1 MSSNIFLTIAIVTT
15 GIFAV
20 QFILSIF
27 FGDIDAD
34 ADIDTDISSVV
45 SFKGL
50 THFGIGFGWYMY
62 LQHNTE
68 IQTYL
73 TGVAIGLIFVFAVWF
88 LYKKAYQLQQT
99 THSERT
105 EQLVG
110 RECTIYFKQNEKKY
124 TVQISRDG
132 AMREIDVVT
141 EMMIMAAILVA
152 VILITFIGILS
163 RYRKC
168 KSDEVLVVYGKTGG
182 DKKSAKLYHGG
193 AAFVWPIVQG
203 YEFLSMKPMQIDCKL
218 TGALSAQNIRVDVP
232 TTITVAISTDP
243 EVMQNAAERMLGLTM
258 DDKQNLITDVVYGQM
273 RLVIADMTIEELN
286 SDRDKFLSK
295 VKDNIDT
302 ELRKFGLYLMNINI
316 SDIRD
321 AANYIVN
328 LGKEAES
335 KAQNEAQANIEEQE
349 KLGAIKIANQIKE
362 RETKVAE
369 TRKDQDIAIAE
380 TKKLQEISVAN
391 ADKDRISQVAIANA
405 EKESQVAKAEAE
417 KNIRIEQANTEKE
430 SRIAELNS
438 DMEIKQAEAQ
448 KKAAIGRNEAQ
459 KEIAL
464 SNSELAVTQ
473 ANADKQAGEASA
485 KSEAAVQTAKEIAQ
499 KEVEEAKA
507 RKVESSLKAEKIVP
521 AEVARQEAIL
531 QAEAVAEKIT
541 REAEARAKATLAQ
554 AEAEAKA
561 IQLKL
566 EAEAEGKKRSLLAE
580 AEGFE
585 AMVKAAESN
594 PAIAI
599 QYKMVDQWKE
609 IAGEQVKAFE
619 HINLGNITVFDGG
632 NGGTSNF
639 LNTLVKTVAP
649 SLGVLDKLPIGETV
663 KNMIHPEEKK
673 EETEKK

>member
-1 MSSNIFLTIAIVTT
+1 MT
-15 GIFAV
+15 
-20 QFILSIF
+20 Q
-27 FGDIDAD
+27 
-34 ADIDTDISSVV
+34 
-45 SFKGL
+45 
-50 THFGIGFGWYMY
+50 
-62 LQHNTE
+62 
-68 IQTYL
+68 
-73 TGVAIGLIFVFAVWF
+73 
-88 LYKKAYQLQQT
+88 
-99 THSERT
+99 
-105 EQLVG
+105 
-110 RECTIYFKQNEKKY
+110 
-124 TVQISRDG
+124 
-132 AMREIDVVT
+132 

-152 VILITFIGILS
+152 VILLTFIGILS

-193 AAFVWPIVQG
+193 AAFVWPIIQG

-232 TTITVAISTDP
+232 TTITVAISTDA
-243 EVMQNAAERMLGLTM
+243 EVMQNAAERMLGLTI

-335 KAQNEAQANIEEQE
+335 KALNEAQANIEEQE

-438 DMEIKQAEAQ
+438 
-448 KKAAIGRNEAQ
+448 
-459 KEIAL
+459 
-464 SNSELAVTQ
+464 
-473 ANADKQAGEASA
+473 
-485 KSEAAVQTAKEIAQ
+485 EAAVQAAREIAQ

-521 AEVARQEAIL
+521 AEVAKQEAIL
-531 QAEAVAEKIT
+531 QADAVAEKIT

-554 AEAEAKA
+554 AEAEARA
-561 IQLKL
+561 IQMKL
-566 EAEAEGKKRSLLAE
+566 EAEAEGKKKSLLAE

-585 AMVKAAESN
+585 AMVRAAESN

-619 HINLGNITVFDGG
+619 HMNLGNITVFDGG

-663 KNMIHPEEKK
+663 KGIIHPEGKEDKQETQKDEPKK
-673 EETEKK
+673 DDKKK

>member
-1 MSSNIFLTIAIVTT
+1 MT
-15 GIFAV
+15 
-20 QFILSIF
+20 Q
-27 FGDIDAD
+27 
-34 ADIDTDISSVV
+34 
-45 SFKGL
+45 
-50 THFGIGFGWYMY
+50 
-62 LQHNTE
+62 
-68 IQTYL
+68 
-73 TGVAIGLIFVFAVWF
+73 
-88 LYKKAYQLQQT
+88 
-99 THSERT
+99 
-105 EQLVG
+105 
-110 RECTIYFKQNEKKY
+110 
-124 TVQISRDG
+124 
-132 AMREIDVVT
+132 
-141 EMMIMAAILVA
+141 EMLIMAAILVA
-152 VILITFIGILS
+152 VILLTFIGILS

-193 AAFVWPIVQG
+193 AAFVWPIIQG
-203 YEFLSMKPMQIDCKL
+203 YEFLSMKPMQIECKL

-273 RLVIADMTIEELN
+273 RMVIADMTIEELN
-286 SDRDKFLSK
+286 SDRDKFLAK

-335 KAQNEAQANIEEQE
+335 KALNEAQANIEEQE

-430 SRIAELNS
+430 SRVAELNS
-438 DMEIKQAEAQ
+438 DMEIKQAEAA
-448 KKAAIGRNEAQ
+448 KKAAIGRNDAQ
-459 KEIAL
+459 KEVAL
-464 SNSELAVTQ
+464 SNAELAVTQ
-473 ANADKQAGEASA
+473 ANADKQAGEATA
-485 KSEAAVQTAKEIAQ
+485 KSEAAVQA
-499 KEVEEAKA
+499 
-507 RKVESSLKAEKIVP
+507 ESRTKTNLV
-521 AEVARQEAIL
+521 V
-531 QAEAVAEKIT
+531 EAVAK
-541 REAEARAKATLAQ
+541 
-554 AEAEAKA
+554 
-561 IQLKL
+561 
-566 EAEAEGKKRSLLAE
+566 

-585 AMVKAAESN
+585 AMVRAAESN

-619 HINLGNITVFDGG
+619 HMNLGNITVFDGG

-663 KNMIHPEEKK
+663 KGIINPESKTEEKPATK
-673 EETEKK
+673 ADEKKDKK

>member
-1 MSSNIFLTIAIVTT
+1 MT
-15 GIFAV
+15 
-20 QFILSIF
+20 Q
-27 FGDIDAD
+27 
-34 ADIDTDISSVV
+34 
-45 SFKGL
+45 
-50 THFGIGFGWYMY
+50 
-62 LQHNTE
+62 
-68 IQTYL
+68 
-73 TGVAIGLIFVFAVWF
+73 
-88 LYKKAYQLQQT
+88 
-99 THSERT
+99 
-105 EQLVG
+105 
-110 RECTIYFKQNEKKY
+110 
-124 TVQISRDG
+124 
-132 AMREIDVVT
+132 
-141 EMMIMAAILVA
+141 EMLIMAAILVA
-152 VILITFIGILS
+152 VILLTFIGILS

-182 DKKSAKLYHGG
+182 EKKSAKLYHGG
-193 AAFVWPIVQG
+193 AAFVWPIIQG

-232 TTITVAISTDP
+232 TTITVAISTDA

-349 KLGAIKIANQIKE
+349 KLGAIKIATQIKE

-405 EKESQVAKAEAE
+405 EKEAQVAKAEAE

-438 DMEIKQAEAQ
+438 DMEIKQAEAG

-459 KEIAL
+459 KEVAL

-473 ANADKQAGEASA
+473 ANADKQAGEAA
-485 KSEAAVQTAKEIAQ
+485 ARSEAAVQAAREIAQ

-507 RKVESSLKAEKIVP
+507 KKVESSLKAEKIVP
-521 AEVARQEAIL
+521 AEIARQE
-531 QAEAVAEKIT
+531 
-541 REAEARAKATLAQ
+541 ATLAQ
-554 AEAEAKA
+554 AEAEARA

-566 EAEAEGKKRSLLAE
+566 EAEAEGKKKSLLAE

-585 AMVKAAESN
+585 AMVRAAESN

-619 HINLGNITVFDGG
+619 HMNLGNITVFDGG
-632 NGGTSNF
+632 NGSTSNF

-663 KNMIHPEEKK
+663 KGIIHPENKTEEKTEEKK
-673 EETEKK
+673 EEKKK

>member
-1 MSSNIFLTIAIVTT
+1 MT
-15 GIFAV
+15 
-20 QFILSIF
+20 Q
-27 FGDIDAD
+27 
-34 ADIDTDISSVV
+34 
-45 SFKGL
+45 
-50 THFGIGFGWYMY
+50 
-62 LQHNTE
+62 
-68 IQTYL
+68 
-73 TGVAIGLIFVFAVWF
+73 
-88 LYKKAYQLQQT
+88 
-99 THSERT
+99 
-105 EQLVG
+105 
-110 RECTIYFKQNEKKY
+110 
-124 TVQISRDG
+124 
-132 AMREIDVVT
+132 
-141 EMMIMAAILVA
+141 EMLIMAAILVA
-152 VILITFIGILS
+152 VILLTFIGILS

-193 AAFVWPIVQG
+193 AAFVWPIIQG
-203 YEFLSMKPMQIDCKL
+203 YEFLSMKPMQIECKL

-273 RLVIADMTIEELN
+273 RMVIADMTIEELN
-286 SDRDKFLSK
+286 SDRDKFLAK

-335 KAQNEAQANIEEQE
+335 KALNEAQANIEEQE

-380 TKKLQEISVAN
+380 TKKQQEISVAN

-430 SRIAELNS
+430 SRVAELNS
-438 DMEIKQAEAQ
+438 DMEIKQAEAA
-448 KKAAIGRNEAQ
+448 KKAAIGRNDAQ
-459 KEIAL
+459 KEVAL
-464 SNSELAVTQ
+464 SNAELAVTQ
-473 ANADKQAGEASA
+473 ANADKQAGEAAA
-485 KSEAAVQTAKEIAQ
+485 KSEAAVQTAREIAQ

-507 RKVESSLKAEKIVP
+507 RKVESSLK
-521 AEVARQEAIL
+521 
-531 QAEAVAEKIT
+531 AEKIT

-561 IQLKL
+561 IQMKL
-566 EAEAEGKKRSLLAE
+566 EAE

-585 AMVKAAESN
+585 AMVRAAESN

-619 HINLGNITVFDGG
+619 HMNLGNITVFDGG

-663 KNMIHPEEKK
+663 KGIINPESKTEEKPATK
-673 EETEKK
+673 ADGEKR

>member
-1 MSSNIFLTIAIVTT
+1 MT
-15 GIFAV
+15 
-20 QFILSIF
+20 Q
-27 FGDIDAD
+27 
-34 ADIDTDISSVV
+34 
-45 SFKGL
+45 
-50 THFGIGFGWYMY
+50 
-62 LQHNTE
+62 
-68 IQTYL
+68 
-73 TGVAIGLIFVFAVWF
+73 
-88 LYKKAYQLQQT
+88 
-99 THSERT
+99 
-105 EQLVG
+105 
-110 RECTIYFKQNEKKY
+110 
-124 TVQISRDG
+124 
-132 AMREIDVVT
+132 
-141 EMMIMAAILVA
+141 EMLIMAAILVA
-152 VILITFIGILS
+152 VILLTFIGILS
-163 RYRKC
+163 RDRKC

-193 AAFVWPIVQG
+193 AAFVWPIIQG
-203 YEFLSMKPMQIDCKL
+203 YEFLSMKPMQIECKL

-273 RLVIADMTIEELN
+273 RMVIADMTIEELN
-286 SDRDKFLSK
+286 SDRDKFLAK

-335 KAQNEAQANIEEQE
+335 KALNEAQANIEEQE

-430 SRIAELNS
+430 SRVAELNS
-438 DMEIKQAEAQ
+438 DMEIKQAEAA
-448 KKAAIGRNEAQ
+448 KKAAIGRNDAQ
-459 KEIAL
+459 KEVAL
-464 SNSELAVTQ
+464 SNAELAVTQ
-473 ANADKQAGEASA
+473 ANADKQAGEATA
-485 KSEAAVQTAKEIAQ
+485 KSEAAVQTAREIAQ

-521 AEVARQEAIL
+521 IL
-531 QAEAVAEKIT
+531 QANAIAEKIT

-566 EAEAEGKKRSLLAE
+566 EAEAEGKKKSLLAE

-585 AMVKAAESN
+585 AMVRAAESN

-619 HINLGNITVFDGG
+619 HMNLGNITVFDGG

-663 KNMIHPEEKK
+663 KGIINPESKTEEKPATK
-673 EETEKK
+673 ADEKKDKK

>member
-1 MSSNIFLTIAIVTT
+1 M
-15 GIFAV
+15 
-20 QFILSIF
+20 
-27 FGDIDAD
+27 
-34 ADIDTDISSVV
+34 
-45 SFKGL
+45 
-50 THFGIGFGWYMY
+50 
-62 LQHNTE
+62 
-68 IQTYL
+68 
-73 TGVAIGLIFVFAVWF
+73 LIMV
-88 LYKKAYQLQQT
+88 
-99 THSERT
+99 
-105 EQLVG
+105 
-110 RECTIYFKQNEKKY
+110 
-124 TVQISRDG
+124 
-132 AMREIDVVT
+132 
-141 EMMIMAAILVA
+141 AILVVV
-152 VILITFIGILS
+152 VIISFIGILS

-168 KSDEVLVVYGKTGG
+168 KSDEVLVVYGKTSGE
-182 DKKSAKLYHGG
+182 KSAKLYHGG
-193 AAFVWPIVQG
+193 AAFVWPIIQG
-203 YEFLSMKPMQIDCKL
+203 YEFLSMKPLQIDCKL

-243 EVMQNAAERMLGLTM
+243 EVMQNAAERLLGLQYE
-258 DDKQNLITDVVYGQM
+258 DKQNLITDVVYGQM

-295 VKDNIDT
+295 VRDNIDT

-335 KAQNEAQANIEEQE
+335 KALNEAQANIEEQE

-380 TKKLQEISVAN
+380 TKKQQEISEAN
-391 ADKDRISQVAIANA
+391 AGKEGDSPAAIPNA

-417 KNIRIEQANTEKE
+417 KNINVEKANTEKE

-438 DMEIKQAEAQ
+438 DMEIKKADAE
-448 KKAAIGRNEAQ
+448 KKAAIGRNEAG
-459 KEIAL
+459 KDIAL

-473 ANADKQAGEASA
+473 ADADKKAGEAA
-485 KSEAAVQTAKEIAQ
+485 ARSEAAVQAAREIAQ

-507 RKVESSLKAEKIVP
+507 KKVESALEAQKIVP
-521 AEVARQEAIL
+521 AEVAKQEAIL
-531 QAEAVAEKIT
+531 QADAVAEKTI
-541 REAEARAKATLAQ
+541 REAEARAKALLAQ
-554 AEAEAKA
+554 AEAEATA
-561 IQLKL
+561 IRMKL
-566 EAEAEGKKRSLLAE
+566 EAEADGKKKSLLAE
-580 AEGFE
+580 ADGFR
-585 AMVKAAESN
+585 AMVEAAESN

-632 NGGTSNF
+632 NGATGNF
-639 LNTLVKTVAP
+639 LNQLVKTVAP

-663 KNMIHPEEKK
+663 KNIIKPDEKGK
-673 EETEKK
+673 DDPAPAL

>member
-1 MSSNIFLTIAIVTT
+1 MT
-15 GIFAV
+15 
-20 QFILSIF
+20 Q
-27 FGDIDAD
+27 
-34 ADIDTDISSVV
+34 
-45 SFKGL
+45 
-50 THFGIGFGWYMY
+50 
-62 LQHNTE
+62 
-68 IQTYL
+68 
-73 TGVAIGLIFVFAVWF
+73 
-88 LYKKAYQLQQT
+88 
-99 THSERT
+99 
-105 EQLVG
+105 
-110 RECTIYFKQNEKKY
+110 
-124 TVQISRDG
+124 
-132 AMREIDVVT
+132 

-152 VILITFIGILS
+152 VILFTFIGILS

-193 AAFVWPIVQG
+193 AAFVWPIIQG
-203 YEFLSMKPMQIDCKL
+203 YEFLSMKPLQIDCKL

-335 KAQNEAQANIEEQE
+335 KALNEAQANIEEQE
-349 KLGAIKIANQIKE
+349 KLGAIKE

-405 EKESQVAKAEAE
+405 EKESQVAKAEAD

-438 DMEIKQAEAQ
+438 DMEIKQAEAG

-459 KEIAL
+459 KEVAK
-464 SNSELAVTQ
+464 SNAELAVTQ
-473 ANADKQAGEASA
+473 ANADKEAGEAAA
-485 KSEAAVQTAKEIAQ
+485 KSEAAVQTAREIAQ

-561 IQLKL
+561 IQMKL

-585 AMVKAAESN
+585 AMVRAAESN

-619 HINLGNITVFDGG
+619 HMNLGNITVFDGG

-649 SLGVLDKLPIGETV
+649 SLGVLDKLPIGETM
-663 KNMIHPEEKK
+663 KGIINPDSKEEKK
-673 EETEKK
+673 EEKPEEKKK

>member
-1 MSSNIFLTIAIVTT
+1 
-15 GIFAV
+15 
-20 QFILSIF
+20 
-27 FGDIDAD
+27 
-34 ADIDTDISSVV
+34 
-45 SFKGL
+45 
-50 THFGIGFGWYMY
+50 
-62 LQHNTE
+62 
-68 IQTYL
+68 
-73 TGVAIGLIFVFAVWF
+73 
-88 LYKKAYQLQQT
+88 
-99 THSERT
+99 
-105 EQLVG
+105 
-110 RECTIYFKQNEKKY
+110 
-124 TVQISRDG
+124 
-132 AMREIDVVT
+132 
-141 EMMIMAAILVA
+141 
-152 VILITFIGILS
+152 
-163 RYRKC
+163 
-168 KSDEVLVVYGKTGG
+168 
-182 DKKSAKLYHGG
+182 
-193 AAFVWPIVQG
+193 
-203 YEFLSMKPMQIDCKL
+203 MKPMQIDCKL

-438 DMEIKQAEAQ
+438 DMEIKQAEAA
-448 KKAAIGRNEAQ
+448 KKAAIGRNDAQ
-459 KEIAL
+459 KEVAL
-464 SNSELAVTQ
+464 SNADLAVTQ
-473 ANADKQAGEASA
+473 ANADKQAGEAA
-485 KSEAAVQTAKEIAQ
+485 ARSEAAVQTAREIAQ

-521 AEVARQEAIL
+521 AEISRQEAIL
-531 QAEAVAEKIT
+531 QANAIAEKIT

-566 EAEAEGKKRSLLAE
+566 EAEAEG
-580 AEGFE
+580 FE
-585 AMVKAAESN
+585 AMVRAAESN

-663 KNMIHPEEKK
+663 KGIINPENKTEEKPATKAEEKK
-673 EETEKK
+673 K

>member
-1 MSSNIFLTIAIVTT
+1 MT
-15 GIFAV
+15 
-20 QFILSIF
+20 Q
-27 FGDIDAD
+27 
-34 ADIDTDISSVV
+34 
-45 SFKGL
+45 
-50 THFGIGFGWYMY
+50 
-62 LQHNTE
+62 
-68 IQTYL
+68 
-73 TGVAIGLIFVFAVWF
+73 
-88 LYKKAYQLQQT
+88 
-99 THSERT
+99 
-105 EQLVG
+105 
-110 RECTIYFKQNEKKY
+110 
-124 TVQISRDG
+124 
-132 AMREIDVVT
+132 
-141 EMMIMAAILVA
+141 EMLIMAAILVA
-152 VILITFIGILS
+152 VILLTFIGILS

-182 DKKSAKLYHGG
+182 EKKSAKLYHGG
-193 AAFVWPIVQG
+193 AAFVWPIIQG

-232 TTITVAISTDP
+232 TTITVAISTDA

-258 DDKQNLITDVVYGQM
+258 NDKQNLITDVVYGQM

-349 KLGAIKIANQIKE
+349 KLGAIKIATQIKE
-362 RETKVAE
+362 RETKV
-369 TRKDQDIAIAE
+369 AE

-405 EKESQVAKAEAE
+405 EKEAQVAKAEAE

-438 DMEIKQAEAQ
+438 DMEIKQAEAG

-459 KEIAL
+459 KEVAL

-473 ANADKQAGEASA
+473 ANADKQAGEAA
-485 KSEAAVQTAKEIAQ
+485 ARSEAAVQAAREIAQ

-507 RKVESSLKAEKIVP
+507 KKVESSLKAEKIVP
-521 AEVARQEAIL
+521 AEIARQEAIL
-531 QAEAVAEKIT
+531 QANAIAEKIT

-554 AEAEAKA
+554 AEAEARA

-566 EAEAEGKKRSLLAE
+566 EAEAEGKKKSLLAE

-585 AMVKAAESN
+585 AMVRAAESN

-619 HINLGNITVFDGG
+619 HMNLGNITVFDGG
-632 NGGTSNF
+632 NGSTSNF

-663 KNMIHPEEKK
+663 KGIIHPENKTEEKTEEKK
-673 EETEKK
+673 EEKKK

>member
-1 MSSNIFLTIAIVTT
+1 MT
-15 GIFAV
+15 
-20 QFILSIF
+20 Q
-27 FGDIDAD
+27 
-34 ADIDTDISSVV
+34 
-45 SFKGL
+45 
-50 THFGIGFGWYMY
+50 
-62 LQHNTE
+62 
-68 IQTYL
+68 
-73 TGVAIGLIFVFAVWF
+73 
-88 LYKKAYQLQQT
+88 
-99 THSERT
+99 
-105 EQLVG
+105 
-110 RECTIYFKQNEKKY
+110 
-124 TVQISRDG
+124 
-132 AMREIDVVT
+132 
-141 EMMIMAAILVA
+141 EMLIMAAILVA
-152 VILITFIGILS
+152 VILLTFIGILS

-182 DKKSAKLYHGG
+182 EKKSAKLYHGG
-193 AAFVWPIVQG
+193 AAFVWPIIQG
-203 YEFLSMKPMQIDCKL
+203 YEFLSMKPLQIDCKL

-335 KAQNEAQANIEEQE
+335 KALNEAQANIEEQE

-380 TKKLQEISVAN
+380 TKKQQEISVAN
-391 ADKDRISQVAIANA
+391 ADKERISQVAFANA

-430 SRIAELNS
+430 SRVAELNS
-438 DMEIKQAEAQ
+438 DMEIKQAEAA
-448 KKAAIGRNEAQ
+448 KKAAIGRNDAQ
-459 KEIAL
+459 KEVAL
-464 SNSELAVTQ
+464 SNAELAVTQ
-473 ANADKQAGEASA
+473 ANADKQAGEAAA
-485 KSEAAVQTAKEIAQ
+485 KSEAAVQTAREIAQ

-507 RKVESSLKAEKIVP
+507 KKVESSLKAEKIVP
-521 AEVARQEAIL
+521 AEIARQEAIL
-531 QAEAVAEKIT
+531 QANAIAEKIT

-566 EAEAEGKKRSLLAE
+566 EAEAEGKRSLLAE

-585 AMVKAAESN
+585 AMVRAAESN

-619 HINLGNITVFDGG
+619 HMNLGNITVFDGG

-639 LNTLVKTVAP
+639 LSSLVKTVAP

-663 KNMIHPEEKK
+663 KGIINPESKTEEKPAGKPEEKK
-673 EETEKK
+673 EEKKK

>member
-1 MSSNIFLTIAIVTT
+1 MT
-15 GIFAV
+15 
-20 QFILSIF
+20 Q
-27 FGDIDAD
+27 
-34 ADIDTDISSVV
+34 
-45 SFKGL
+45 
-50 THFGIGFGWYMY
+50 
-62 LQHNTE
+62 
-68 IQTYL
+68 
-73 TGVAIGLIFVFAVWF
+73 
-88 LYKKAYQLQQT
+88 
-99 THSERT
+99 
-105 EQLVG
+105 
-110 RECTIYFKQNEKKY
+110 
-124 TVQISRDG
+124 
-132 AMREIDVVT
+132 
-141 EMMIMAAILVA
+141 EMLIMAAILVA
-152 VILITFIGILS
+152 VILLTFIGILS

-182 DKKSAKLYHGG
+182 EKKSAKLYHGG
-193 AAFVWPIVQG
+193 AAFVWPIIQG
-203 YEFLSMKPMQIDCKL
+203 YEFLSMKPLQIDCKL

-335 KAQNEAQANIEEQE
+335 KALNEAQANIEEQE

-380 TKKLQEISVAN
+380 TKKQQEISVAN
-391 ADKDRISQVAIANA
+391 ADKERISQVAFANA

-430 SRIAELNS
+430 SRVAELNS
-438 DMEIKQAEAQ
+438 DMEIKQAEAA
-448 KKAAIGRNEAQ
+448 KKAAIGRNDAQ
-459 KEIAL
+459 KEVA
-464 SNSELAVTQ
+464 SNAELAVTQ
-473 ANADKQAGEASA
+473 ANADKQAGEAAA
-485 KSEAAVQTAKEIAQ
+485 KSEAAVQTAREIAQ

-507 RKVESSLKAEKIVP
+507 KKVESSLKAEKIVP
-521 AEVARQEAIL
+521 AEIARQEAIL
-531 QAEAVAEKIT
+531 QANAIAEKIT

-585 AMVKAAESN
+585 AMVRAAESN

-619 HINLGNITVFDGG
+619 HMNLGNITVFDGG

-639 LNTLVKTVAP
+639 LSSLVKTVAP

-663 KNMIHPEEKK
+663 KGIINPESKTEEKPAGKPEEKK
-673 EETEKK
+673 EEKKK

>member
-1 MSSNIFLTIAIVTT
+1 MT
-15 GIFAV
+15 
-20 QFILSIF
+20 Q
-27 FGDIDAD
+27 
-34 ADIDTDISSVV
+34 
-45 SFKGL
+45 
-50 THFGIGFGWYMY
+50 
-62 LQHNTE
+62 
-68 IQTYL
+68 
-73 TGVAIGLIFVFAVWF
+73 
-88 LYKKAYQLQQT
+88 
-99 THSERT
+99 
-105 EQLVG
+105 
-110 RECTIYFKQNEKKY
+110 
-124 TVQISRDG
+124 
-132 AMREIDVVT
+132 
-141 EMMIMAAILVA
+141 EMLIMAAILVA
-152 VILITFIGILS
+152 VILLTFIGILS

-193 AAFVWPIVQG
+193 AAFVWPIIQG
-203 YEFLSMKPMQIDCKL
+203 YEFLSMKPMQIECKL

-273 RLVIADMTIEELN
+273 RMVIADMTIEELN
-286 SDRDKFLSK
+286 SDRDKFLAK

-335 KAQNEAQANIEEQE
+335 KALNEAQANIEEQE

-405 EKESQVAKAEAE
+405 EKESRV
-417 KNIRIEQANTEKE
+417 
-430 SRIAELNS
+430 AELNS
-438 DMEIKQAEAQ
+438 DMEIKQAEAA
-448 KKAAIGRNEAQ
+448 KKAAIGRNDAQ
-459 KEIAL
+459 KEVAL
-464 SNSELAVTQ
+464 SNAELAVTQ
-473 ANADKQAGEASA
+473 ANADKQAGEAAA
-485 KSEAAVQTAKEIAQ
+485 KSEAAVQTAREIAQ

-521 AEVARQEAIL
+521 AEIARQEAIL
-531 QAEAVAEKIT
+531 QANAIAEKIT

-561 IQLKL
+561 IQMKL

-585 AMVKAAESN
+585 AMVRAAESN

-619 HINLGNITVFDGG
+619 HMNLGNITVFDGG

-663 KNMIHPEEKK
+663 KGIINPESKTEEKPATK
-673 EETEKK
+673 ADEKKDKK

>member
-1 MSSNIFLTIAIVTT
+1 MT
-15 GIFAV
+15 
-20 QFILSIF
+20 Q
-27 FGDIDAD
+27 
-34 ADIDTDISSVV
+34 
-45 SFKGL
+45 
-50 THFGIGFGWYMY
+50 
-62 LQHNTE
+62 
-68 IQTYL
+68 
-73 TGVAIGLIFVFAVWF
+73 
-88 LYKKAYQLQQT
+88 
-99 THSERT
+99 
-105 EQLVG
+105 
-110 RECTIYFKQNEKKY
+110 
-124 TVQISRDG
+124 
-132 AMREIDVVT
+132 

-152 VILITFIGILS
+152 VILFTFIGILS

-193 AAFVWPIVQG
+193 AAFVWPIIQG
-203 YEFLSMKPMQIDCKL
+203 YEFLSMKPLQIDCKL

-302 ELRKFGLYLMNINI
+302 ELRKFGLYLMN
-316 SDIRD
+316 
-321 AANYIVN
+321 VN

-335 KAQNEAQANIEEQE
+335 KALNEAQANIEEQE

-405 EKESQVAKAEAE
+405 EKESQVAKAEAD

-438 DMEIKQAEAQ
+438 DMEIKQAEAG

-459 KEIAL
+459 KEVAK
-464 SNSELAVTQ
+464 SNAELAVTQ
-473 ANADKQAGEASA
+473 ANADKEAGEAAA
-485 KSEAAVQTAKEIAQ
+485 KSEAAVQTAREIAQ

-561 IQLKL
+561 IQMKL

-585 AMVKAAESN
+585 AMVRAAESN

-619 HINLGNITVFDGG
+619 HMNLGNITVFDGG

-663 KNMIHPEEKK
+663 KGIINPDSKEEKK
-673 EETEKK
+673 EEKPEEKKK

>member
-1 MSSNIFLTIAIVTT
+1 MT
-15 GIFAV
+15 
-20 QFILSIF
+20 Q
-27 FGDIDAD
+27 
-34 ADIDTDISSVV
+34 
-45 SFKGL
+45 
-50 THFGIGFGWYMY
+50 
-62 LQHNTE
+62 
-68 IQTYL
+68 
-73 TGVAIGLIFVFAVWF
+73 
-88 LYKKAYQLQQT
+88 
-99 THSERT
+99 
-105 EQLVG
+105 
-110 RECTIYFKQNEKKY
+110 
-124 TVQISRDG
+124 
-132 AMREIDVVT
+132 
-141 EMMIMAAILVA
+141 EMLIMAAILVA
-152 VILITFIGILS
+152 VILLTFIGILS

-193 AAFVWPIVQG
+193 AAFVWPIIQG
-203 YEFLSMKPMQIDCKL
+203 YEFLSMKPMQIECKL

-273 RLVIADMTIEELN
+273 RMVIADMTIEELN
-286 SDRDKFLSK
+286 SDRDKFLAK

-335 KAQNEAQANIEEQE
+335 KALNEAQANIEEQE

-430 SRIAELNS
+430 SRVAELNS
-438 DMEIKQAEAQ
+438 DMEIKQAEAA
-448 KKAAIGRNEAQ
+448 KKAAIGRNDAQ
-459 KEIAL
+459 KEVAL
-464 SNSELAVTQ
+464 SNAELAVTQ
-473 ANADKQAGEASA
+473 ANADKQAGEAAA
-485 KSEAAVQTAKEIAQ
+485 KSEAAVQTAREIAQ

-507 RKVESSLKAEKIVP
+507 RKVESSLK
-521 AEVARQEAIL
+521 
-531 QAEAVAEKIT
+531 AEKIT

-566 EAEAEGKKRSLLAE
+566 EAEAEGKKKSLLAE

-585 AMVKAAESN
+585 AMVRAAESN

-619 HINLGNITVFDGG
+619 HMNLGNITVFDGG

-649 SLGVLDKLPIGETV
+649 SLGILDKLPIGETV
-663 KNMIHPEEKK
+663 KGIINPDSKTEEEPATKAEEKK
-673 EETEKK
+673 DKK

>member
-1 MSSNIFLTIAIVTT
+1 MT
-15 GIFAV
+15 
-20 QFILSIF
+20 Q
-27 FGDIDAD
+27 
-34 ADIDTDISSVV
+34 
-45 SFKGL
+45 
-50 THFGIGFGWYMY
+50 
-62 LQHNTE
+62 
-68 IQTYL
+68 
-73 TGVAIGLIFVFAVWF
+73 
-88 LYKKAYQLQQT
+88 
-99 THSERT
+99 
-105 EQLVG
+105 
-110 RECTIYFKQNEKKY
+110 
-124 TVQISRDG
+124 
-132 AMREIDVVT
+132 
-141 EMMIMAAILVA
+141 EMLIMAAILVA
-152 VILITFIGILS
+152 VILLTFIGILS

-182 DKKSAKLYHGG
+182 EKKSAKLYHGG
-193 AAFVWPIVQG
+193 AAFVWPIIQG
-203 YEFLSMKPMQIDCKL
+203 YEFLSMKPLQIDCKL

-335 KAQNEAQANIEEQE
+335 KALNEAQANIEEQE
-349 KLGAIKIANQIKE
+349 KLGANQIKE

-380 TKKLQEISVAN
+380 TKKQQEISVAN
-391 ADKDRISQVAIANA
+391 ADKERISQVAFANA
-405 EKESQVAKAEAE
+405 DKESQVAKAEAE

-430 SRIAELNS
+430 SRVAELNS
-438 DMEIKQAEAQ
+438 DMEIKQAEAA
-448 KKAAIGRNEAQ
+448 KKAAIGRNDAQ
-459 KEIAL
+459 KEVAL
-464 SNSELAVTQ
+464 SNAELAVTQ
-473 ANADKQAGEASA
+473 ANADKQAGEAAA
-485 KSEAAVQTAKEIAQ
+485 KSEAAVQTAREIAQ

-507 RKVESSLKAEKIVP
+507 KKVESSLKAEKIVP
-521 AEVARQEAIL
+521 AEIARQEAIL
-531 QAEAVAEKIT
+531 QANAIAEKIT

-566 EAEAEGKKRSLLAE
+566 EAEAEGKKKSLLAE

-585 AMVKAAESN
+585 AMVRAAESN

-663 KNMIHPEEKK
+663 KGIINPESKTEEKPAGKTEEKK
-673 EETEKK
+673 K

>member
-1 MSSNIFLTIAIVTT
+1 MT
-15 GIFAV
+15 
-20 QFILSIF
+20 Q
-27 FGDIDAD
+27 
-34 ADIDTDISSVV
+34 
-45 SFKGL
+45 
-50 THFGIGFGWYMY
+50 
-62 LQHNTE
+62 
-68 IQTYL
+68 
-73 TGVAIGLIFVFAVWF
+73 
-88 LYKKAYQLQQT
+88 
-99 THSERT
+99 
-105 EQLVG
+105 
-110 RECTIYFKQNEKKY
+110 
-124 TVQISRDG
+124 
-132 AMREIDVVT
+132 

-152 VILITFIGILS
+152 VILLTFIGILS

-193 AAFVWPIVQG
+193 AAFVWPIIQG

-232 TTITVAISTDP
+232 TTITVAISTDHD
-243 EVMQNAAERMLGLTM
+243 VMQNAAERMLGLSI

-335 KAQNEAQANIEEQE
+335 KALNEAQANIEEQE

-417 KNIRIEQANTEKE
+417 KNIKIEQANTEKE

-438 DMEIKQAEAQ
+438 DMEIKQAEAG

-459 KEIAL
+459 KAVAQ
-464 SNSELAVTQ
+464 SDAELAVTR
-473 ANADKQAGEASA
+473 ANADKQAGEAEA
-485 KSEAAVQTAKEIAQ
+485 RSEAAVQTAREIAQ

-507 RKVESSLKAEKIVP
+507 RKVESLKAEKIVP
-521 AEVARQEAIL
+521 AEIAKQEAIL
-531 QAEAVAEKIT
+531 QADAVAEKIT

-554 AEAEAKA
+554 AEAEARA
-561 IQLKL
+561 IQMKL
-566 EAEAEGKKRSLLAE
+566 EAEAEGKKKSLLAE

-585 AMVKAAESN
+585 AMVRAAESN

-619 HINLGNITVFDGG
+619 HMNLGNITVFDGG

-639 LNTLVKTVAP
+639 LSSLVKTVAP

-663 KNMIHPEEKK
+663 KGILHPEGKEDKQETKNEEPKKDEKK
-673 EETEKK
+673 K

>member
-1 MSSNIFLTIAIVTT
+1 MT
-15 GIFAV
+15 
-20 QFILSIF
+20 Q
-27 FGDIDAD
+27 
-34 ADIDTDISSVV
+34 
-45 SFKGL
+45 
-50 THFGIGFGWYMY
+50 
-62 LQHNTE
+62 
-68 IQTYL
+68 
-73 TGVAIGLIFVFAVWF
+73 
-88 LYKKAYQLQQT
+88 
-99 THSERT
+99 
-105 EQLVG
+105 
-110 RECTIYFKQNEKKY
+110 
-124 TVQISRDG
+124 
-132 AMREIDVVT
+132 

-152 VILITFIGILS
+152 VILLTFIGILS

-168 KSDEVLVVYGKTGG
+168 KSDEVLVVYGKTGN

-193 AAFVWPIVQG
+193 AAFVWPIIQG

-380 TKKLQEISVAN
+380 TKKQQEISVAN
-391 ADKDRISQVAIANA
+391 AD
-405 EKESQVAKAEAE
+405 KESQVAKAEAE

-438 DMEIKQAEAQ
+438 DMEIKQAEAA

-459 KEIAL
+459 KAIAQ
-464 SNSELAVTQ
+464 SDAELAVTQ
-473 ANADKQAGEASA
+473 ANADKQAGEAA
-485 KSEAAVQTAKEIAQ
+485 ARSEAAVQTAREIAQ

-507 RKVESSLKAEKIVP
+507 RKVESSLKADKIVP
-521 AEVARQEAIL
+521 AEIAKQEAVL
-531 QAEAVAEKIT
+531 QADAVAEKIT
-541 REAEARAKATLAQ
+541 REAEARAKALLAQAQ
-554 AEAEAKA
+554 AEAQA
-561 IQLKL
+561 IKMKL
-566 EAEAEGKKRSLLAE
+566 EAEADGKKKSLLAE

-663 KNMIHPEEKK
+663 KGIINPEEKK
-673 EETEKK
+673 EEKTEGKEK

>member
-1 MSSNIFLTIAIVTT
+1 MT
-15 GIFAV
+15 
-20 QFILSIF
+20 Q
-27 FGDIDAD
+27 
-34 ADIDTDISSVV
+34 
-45 SFKGL
+45 
-50 THFGIGFGWYMY
+50 
-62 LQHNTE
+62 
-68 IQTYL
+68 
-73 TGVAIGLIFVFAVWF
+73 
-88 LYKKAYQLQQT
+88 
-99 THSERT
+99 
-105 EQLVG
+105 
-110 RECTIYFKQNEKKY
+110 
-124 TVQISRDG
+124 
-132 AMREIDVVT
+132 
-141 EMMIMAAILVA
+141 EMLIMAAILVA
-152 VILITFIGILS
+152 VILLTFIGILS

-193 AAFVWPIVQG
+193 AAFVWPIIQG
-203 YEFLSMKPMQIDCKL
+203 YEFLSMKPMQIECKL

-273 RLVIADMTIEELN
+273 RMVIADMTIEELN
-286 SDRDKFLSK
+286 SDRDKFLAK

-335 KAQNEAQANIEEQE
+335 KALNEAQANIEEQE

-380 TKKLQEISVAN
+380 TKKQQEISVAN

-430 SRIAELNS
+430 SRVAELNS
-438 DMEIKQAEAQ
+438 DMEIKQAEAA
-448 KKAAIGRNEAQ
+448 KKAAIGRNDAQ
-459 KEIAL
+459 KEVAL
-464 SNSELAVTQ
+464 SNAELAVTQ
-473 ANADKQAGEASA
+473 ANADKQAGEAAA
-485 KSEAAVQTAKEIAQ
+485 KSEAAVQTAREIAQ

-521 AEVARQEAIL
+521 AEIARQEAIL
-531 QAEAVAEKIT
+531 QANAIAEKIT

-554 AEAEAKA
+554 AEAEARAKATLAQAEAEAKA
-561 IQLKL
+561 IQMKL

-585 AMVKAAESN
+585 AMVRAAESN

-619 HINLGNITVFDGG
+619 HMNLGNITVFDGG

-663 KNMIHPEEKK
+663 KGIINPESKTEEKPATK
-673 EETEKK
+673 ADEKKDKK

>member
-1 MSSNIFLTIAIVTT
+1 MT
-15 GIFAV
+15 
-20 QFILSIF
+20 Q
-27 FGDIDAD
+27 
-34 ADIDTDISSVV
+34 
-45 SFKGL
+45 
-50 THFGIGFGWYMY
+50 
-62 LQHNTE
+62 
-68 IQTYL
+68 
-73 TGVAIGLIFVFAVWF
+73 
-88 LYKKAYQLQQT
+88 
-99 THSERT
+99 
-105 EQLVG
+105 
-110 RECTIYFKQNEKKY
+110 
-124 TVQISRDG
+124 
-132 AMREIDVVT
+132 
-141 EMMIMAAILVA
+141 EMLIMAAILVA
-152 VILITFIGILS
+152 VILLTFIGILS

-193 AAFVWPIVQG
+193 AAFVWPIIQG
-203 YEFLSMKPMQIDCKL
+203 YEFLSMKPMQIECKL

-273 RLVIADMTIEELN
+273 RMVIADMTIEELN
-286 SDRDKFLSK
+286 
-295 VKDNIDT
+295 
-302 ELRKFGLYLMNINI
+302 LYLMNINI

-335 KAQNEAQANIEEQE
+335 KALNEAQANIEEQE

-430 SRIAELNS
+430 SRVAELNS
-438 DMEIKQAEAQ
+438 DMEIKQAEAA
-448 KKAAIGRNEAQ
+448 KKAAIGRNDAQ
-459 KEIAL
+459 KEVAL
-464 SNSELAVTQ
+464 SNAELAVTQ
-473 ANADKQAGEASA
+473 ANADKQAGEATA
-485 KSEAAVQTAKEIAQ
+485 KSEAAVQTAREIAQ

-521 AEVARQEAIL
+521 AEIARQEAIL
-531 QAEAVAEKIT
+531 QANAIAEKIT

-566 EAEAEGKKRSLLAE
+566 EAEAEGKKKSLLAE

-585 AMVKAAESN
+585 AMVRAAESN

-619 HINLGNITVFDGG
+619 HMNLGNITVFDGG

-663 KNMIHPEEKK
+663 KGIINPESKTEEKPATK
-673 EETEKK
+673 ADEKKDKK

>member
-1 MSSNIFLTIAIVTT
+1 MT
-15 GIFAV
+15 
-20 QFILSIF
+20 Q
-27 FGDIDAD
+27 
-34 ADIDTDISSVV
+34 
-45 SFKGL
+45 
-50 THFGIGFGWYMY
+50 
-62 LQHNTE
+62 
-68 IQTYL
+68 
-73 TGVAIGLIFVFAVWF
+73 
-88 LYKKAYQLQQT
+88 
-99 THSERT
+99 
-105 EQLVG
+105 
-110 RECTIYFKQNEKKY
+110 
-124 TVQISRDG
+124 
-132 AMREIDVVT
+132 

-464 SNSELAVTQ
+464 SNSELAV
-473 ANADKQAGEASA
+473 KQAGEASA

>member
-1 MSSNIFLTIAIVTT
+1 M
-15 GIFAV
+15 
-20 QFILSIF
+20 
-27 FGDIDAD
+27 
-34 ADIDTDISSVV
+34 
-45 SFKGL
+45 
-50 THFGIGFGWYMY
+50 
-62 LQHNTE
+62 
-68 IQTYL
+68 
-73 TGVAIGLIFVFAVWF
+73 LIMV
-88 LYKKAYQLQQT
+88 
-99 THSERT
+99 
-105 EQLVG
+105 
-110 RECTIYFKQNEKKY
+110 
-124 TVQISRDG
+124 
-132 AMREIDVVT
+132 
-141 EMMIMAAILVA
+141 AILVVV
-152 VILITFIGILS
+152 VIISFIGILS

-168 KSDEVLVVYGKTGG
+168 KSDEVLVVYGKTSGE
-182 DKKSAKLYHGG
+182 KSAKLYHGG
-193 AAFVWPIVQG
+193 AAFVWPIIQG
-203 YEFLSMKPMQIDCKL
+203 YEFLSMKPLQIDCKL

-243 EVMQNAAERMLGLTM
+243 EVMQNAAERLLGLQSE
-258 DDKQNLITDVVYGQM
+258 DKQNLITDVVYGQM

-295 VKDNIDT
+295 VRENIDT

-335 KAQNEAQANIEEQE
+335 KALNEAQANIEEQE

-369 TRKDQDIAIAE
+369 T
-380 TKKLQEISVAN
+380 KKQQEISVAN

-417 KNIRIEQANTEKE
+417 KNINIEKANTEKE

-438 DMEIKQAEAQ
+438 DMEIKKADAE
-448 KKAAIGRNEAQ
+448 KKAAIGRNEAG
-459 KEIAL
+459 KDIAL

-473 ANADKQAGEASA
+473 ADADKKAGEAA
-485 KSEAAVQTAKEIAQ
+485 ARSEAAVQAAREIAQ

-507 RKVESSLKAEKIVP
+507 KKVESALKAQKIVP
-521 AEVARQEAIL
+521 AEVAKQEAIL
-531 QAEAVAEKIT
+531 QADAVAEKTI
-541 REAEARAKATLAQ
+541 REAEARAKALLAQ
-554 AEAEAKA
+554 AEAEASA
-561 IQLKL
+561 IRMKL
-566 EAEAEGKKRSLLAE
+566 EAEADGKKKSLLAE
-580 AEGFE
+580 ADGFR
-585 AMVKAAESN
+585 AMVEAAESN

-632 NGGTSNF
+632 NGATGNF
-639 LNTLVKTVAP
+639 LNQLVKTVAP

-663 KNMIHPEEKK
+663 KNIIKPDEKDK
-673 EETEKK
+673 DAPAPTL

>member
-1 MSSNIFLTIAIVTT
+1 MT
-15 GIFAV
+15 
-20 QFILSIF
+20 Q
-27 FGDIDAD
+27 
-34 ADIDTDISSVV
+34 
-45 SFKGL
+45 
-50 THFGIGFGWYMY
+50 
-62 LQHNTE
+62 
-68 IQTYL
+68 
-73 TGVAIGLIFVFAVWF
+73 
-88 LYKKAYQLQQT
+88 
-99 THSERT
+99 
-105 EQLVG
+105 
-110 RECTIYFKQNEKKY
+110 
-124 TVQISRDG
+124 
-132 AMREIDVVT
+132 
-141 EMMIMAAILVA
+141 EMLIMAAILVA
-152 VILITFIGILS
+152 VILLTFIGILS

-182 DKKSAKLYHGG
+182 EKKSAKLYHGG
-193 AAFVWPIVQG
+193 AAFVWPIIQG
-203 YEFLSMKPMQIDCKL
+203 YEFLSMKPLQIDCKL

-335 KAQNEAQANIEEQE
+335 KALNEAQE

-380 TKKLQEISVAN
+380 TKKQQEISVAN
-391 ADKDRISQVAIANA
+391 ADKERISQVAFANA

-430 SRIAELNS
+430 SRVAELNS
-438 DMEIKQAEAQ
+438 DMEIKQAEAA
-448 KKAAIGRNEAQ
+448 KKAAIGRNDAQ
-459 KEIAL
+459 KEVAL
-464 SNSELAVTQ
+464 SNAELAVTQ
-473 ANADKQAGEASA
+473 ANADKQAGEAAA
-485 KSEAAVQTAKEIAQ
+485 KSEAAVQTAREIAQ

-507 RKVESSLKAEKIVP
+507 KKVESSLKAEKIVP
-521 AEVARQEAIL
+521 AEIARQEAIL
-531 QAEAVAEKIT
+531 QANAIAEKIT

-585 AMVKAAESN
+585 AMVRAAESN

-619 HINLGNITVFDGG
+619 HMNLGNITVFDGG

-639 LNTLVKTVAP
+639 LSSLVKTVAP

-663 KNMIHPEEKK
+663 KGIINPESKTEEKPAGKPEEKK
-673 EETEKK
+673 EEKKK

>member
-1 MSSNIFLTIAIVTT
+1 MT
-15 GIFAV
+15 
-20 QFILSIF
+20 QEIL
-27 FGDIDAD
+27 
-34 ADIDTDISSVV
+34 
-45 SFKGL
+45 
-50 THFGIGFGWYMY
+50 
-62 LQHNTE
+62 
-68 IQTYL
+68 
-73 TGVAIGLIFVFAVWF
+73 
-88 LYKKAYQLQQT
+88 
-99 THSERT
+99 
-105 EQLVG
+105 
-110 RECTIYFKQNEKKY
+110 
-124 TVQISRDG
+124 
-132 AMREIDVVT
+132 
-141 EMMIMAAILVA
+141 IMVAILVA
-152 VILITFIGILS
+152 VILLTFIGILS

-168 KSDEVLVVYGKTGG
+168 KSDEVLVVYGKTGR

-193 AAFVWPIVQG
+193 AAFVWPIIQG

-243 EVMQNAAERMLGLTM
+243 EVMQNAAERMLGL
-258 DDKQNLITDVVYGQM
+258 TDVVYGQM

-438 DMEIKQAEAQ
+438 DMEIKQAEAA
-448 KKAAIGRNEAQ
+448 KKAAIGRNDAQ
-459 KEIAL
+459 KEVAL
-464 SNSELAVTQ
+464 SNADLAVTQ
-473 ANADKQAGEASA
+473 ANADKQAGEAA
-485 KSEAAVQTAKEIAQ
+485 ARSEAAVQTAREIAQ

-521 AEVARQEAIL
+521 AEISRQEAIL
-531 QAEAVAEKIT
+531 QANAIAEKIT

-585 AMVKAAESN
+585 AMVRAAESN

-663 KNMIHPEEKK
+663 KGIINPENKTEEKPATKAEEKK
-673 EETEKK
+673 K